1 MLVFDEASNDLEE
14 RVCSYLTTMIG
25 NMQVSELS
33 LFLRFVTGASV
44 CIVPKIKVEFN
55 ALSGFARR
63 PIAHTCDC
71 VLELPTSYTNYDE
84 FRGEFKA
91 IFDITKENF
100 SWRMDAL

>member
-1 MLVFDEASNDLEE
+1 MLEFDEATNNLER

-25 NMQVSELS
+25 NIQVSE
-33 LFLRFVTGASV
+33 FLRFVTGASV
-44 CIVPKIKVEFN
+44 CIVPKIKVDFN
-55 ALSGFARR
+55 ALSGFDRR

-71 VLELPTSYTNYDE
+71 VLELPTSYTSYED

-91 IFDITKENF
+91 IFDVTEENF